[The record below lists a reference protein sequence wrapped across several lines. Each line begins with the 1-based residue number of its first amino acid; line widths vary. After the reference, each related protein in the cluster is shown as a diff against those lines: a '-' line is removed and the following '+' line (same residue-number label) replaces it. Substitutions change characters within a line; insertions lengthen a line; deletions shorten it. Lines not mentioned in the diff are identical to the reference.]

1 MKRNDETQPDDTKA
15 DAPLAA
21 ARHADRLRARS
32 RPDRPRARG
41 WTRATIEIDR
51 IALTRASGV
60 LLRRLARATLERRP
74 DVPPTPSEWARA
86 VSRARAAIDGRTVK
100 RWISAGIIDVRRRR
114 GDG

>member
-1 MKRNDETQPDDTKA
+1 MRLSGNPIVLALQSALELEGKC
-15 DAPLAA
+15 DAP
-21 ARHADRLRARS
+21 
-32 RPDRPRARG
+32 
-41 WTRATIEIDR
+41 R

-86 VSRARAAIDGRTVK
+86 ISRARAAIDGRTVE
-100 RWISAGIIDVRRRR
+100 RWISAGIIDVRGRR